1 MAMTTFPFNTE
12 TPIFIPNEERDAAIA
27 LESLRRDDANL
38 ESAIQG
44 LLALSIED
52 NSEPGDNDQVYDFD
66 PNPGAEYTDAFNEYA
81 IANGLWGLPGSEREP
96 THQEILQMR
105 SNFDDQWYNIPVEGD
120 NDQVYDFDPNPDAEY
135 TDAFNEYAIAN
146 GLWGLPGSEREP
158 THQEILQM
166 RSNFDDQWYNFP
178 DEVLNPTQWEVD
190 DANLEVPVEDSHS
203 EEATE
208 TSTPIQN
215 TAYEHFDS
223 NSMFIPSC
231 AECGSEAG
239 ENVTL
244 YGCSYDQELYCTG
257 CWDDYRMGSGDEE
270 DPTTWTGI
278 AADFQD
284 FIDDMN
290 LNPERPTANQEYL
303 EAWESYL
310 QTCWHPVSLE
320 YIRVLGEANN
330 WVGVRPGAEPRSID
344 GGDQC

>member
-1 MAMTTFPFNTE
+1 MAATTFAFNSDASC
-12 TPIFIPNEERDAAIA
+12 FISNEQRNAAIA
-27 LESLRRDDANL
+27 LQSLRGDDTNL

-52 NSEPGDNDQVYDFD
+52 NPVEGDNDQVYDFD
-66 PNPGAEYTDAFNEYA
+66 PDPDAEYTDAFNEYA

-120 NDQVYDFDPNPDAEY
+120 NDQVNDQVYDFDPDPDAEY

-166 RSNFDDQWYNFP
+166 RSNFDDQWYNIP

-190 DANLEVPVEDSHS
+190 DANLELPVEDSHS

-310 QTCWHPVSLE
+310 QTCWHPISLE

-330 WVGVRPGAEPRSID
+330 WVGVRPGAEF
-344 GGDQC
+344 